1 MECVIMSKPQVSP
14 MSLTLPEKFVYLHDI
29 DATILTDIRYFK
41 EDNFIGRPLPGY
53 EADVCITVEA
63 VAHNLSKI
71 QKTLKMQGLS
81 LLVFDSY
88 RPQETVDYF
97 GEWARNI
104 EDQAMKEAYYPR
116 IDKREVFN
124 LGYIAAR
131 SSHSRG
137 SAVDLTIVKLKEGGS
152 YEELNMGTKF
162 DYLDELSHTL
172 NPEIQGEA
180 RENRLLLKTLMEENN
195 FINYRKEWW
204 HYNINEEPYPE
215 TYFNFP
221 VK

>member
-1 MECVIMSKPQVSP
+1 MSQAQRNPNPS
-14 MSLTLPEKFVYLHDI
+14 MLPEKFIYLHEVDP
-29 DATILTDIRYFK
+29 TILIDIRYFK

-53 EADVCITVEA
+53 EAEVCITVD
-63 VAHNLSKI
+63 VLAHHLSKV
-71 QKTLKMQGLS
+71 QGELKAQGLS

-88 RPQETVDYF
+88 RPQQAVDYF
-97 GEWARNI
+97 GEWARNQD
-104 EDQAMKEAYYPR
+104 DQVMKEAYYPR

-124 LGYIAAR
+124 LGYIASR

-137 SAVDLTIVKLKEGGS
+137 SAVDLTIVKLNSNGS
-152 YEELNMGTKF
+152 YKELNMGTKF

-180 RENRLLLKTLMEENN
+180 QENRMLLKSLMEANN

-204 HYNINEEPYPE
+204 HYNIKDEPYPE